1 MYDIKQFRPTL
12 YILLLLGFLGYSVAA
27 QTPGTWVLATAAT
40 LINFWLIRE
49 GRFRPMPRL
58 VANGVTLVFAAFLLI
73 RVKQISGP
81 PILAIGEFLI
91 LLQLVKLYEQRGN
104 RDLAQLLVLSLLL
117 MVAAAIS
124 TASLLFGVLFIVYLF
139 LSLYCCLLFHL
150 KTETDHAKTV
160 MGIDENKIS
169 PLTLKQDQR
178 FLSRSMRRLTGFV
191 STVAIL
197 MAVMIF
203 LFFPRGT
210 GAGIIGNINFRP
222 SESLTGFSD
231 KVSFQDVARITQN
244 ESVVAKV
251 SITKNGQPFGGP
263 GETIYLRGSAPNV
276 YVSDPNRPD
285 RWQWVRHS
293 QKLPDLIQ
301 TTRGQRYELNTDP
314 LGADRY
320 RQEIR
325 LVPTGTDILF
335 GLPGVTTIETSRDA
349 RLKYS
354 PDDEVVQLSDPLT
367 SEFSYTVYST
377 GQIAGPSDT
386 LTAFRD
392 ILRDYNPGRG
402 RDDDSGSSEPFSFP
416 IPEKIRQFAV
426 QDQVAGT
433 DARGNLAQQR
443 LARKNVTELD
453 EVIAR
458 NFEKYLQD
466 NFSYTLDLTDARRLD
481 EEDPLVQFLYDFKRG
496 HCEYFA
502 GAMALMCQSIGMKA
516 RVVVGFKCDEFN
528 TVGGYY
534 IVKQSDAH
542 AWVEVLTTKGWQIFD
557 PTASRQASEPT
568 GVASA
573 WKKFMY
579 FLDYLEYSW
588 GNNVVNYDAE
598 ARTNLIQNV
607 DSTLTNT
614 AVQASGWIE
623 DLKRKFDLQNF
634 YWFSSGLISVL
645 MTLMVLVV
653 VGALIYFLY
662 ERLQLRKRARR
673 IGLEQ
678 LPSSDQKRLARQLVF
693 YDDLLQ
699 VLAGRKIERPSHL
712 TPMEFSRS
720 VGYLPHDVY
729 SSIQRLT
736 RIYYRIR
743 YGGHEI
749 DANQQRRLIR
759 VVDRIEK
766 ALGPV
771 QL

>member
-1 MYDIKQFRPTL
+1 MYDIKQFRPAL
-12 YILLLLGFLGYSVAA
+12 YSLILLGFLGYAVAA
-27 QTPGTWVLATAAT
+27 EAPGIWVLATSAT

-58 VANGVTLVFAAFLLI
+58 IANGVTLLFSGLLLL
-73 RVKQISGP
+73 RVKQIPDP
-81 PILAIGEFLI
+81 PILAIGEFLV

-117 MVAAAIS
+117 MVSAAIS
-124 TASLLFGVLFIVYLF
+124 TGSLLFGVIFIVYLF

-150 KTETDHAKTV
+150 KTETDHAKMV
-160 MGIDENKIS
+160 MGLDENKIS
-169 PLTLKQDQR
+169 PLTLRQDQR

-191 STVAIL
+191 STIAIV
-197 MAVMIF
+197 MALVVF

-210 GAGIIGNINFRP
+210 GAGIIGNINFKP

-244 ESVVAKV
+244 ESIVAKV
-251 SITKNGQPFGGP
+251 NITKNGQPFGGP

-276 YVSDPNRPD
+276 YISDPDRPD

-293 QKLPDLIQ
+293 QRPPDLIQ
-301 TTRGQRYELNTDP
+301 TTRAQRYELNPDP
-314 LGADRY
+314 HGVDRY

-335 GLPGVTTIETSRDA
+335 GLPGVATIETSRDV

-354 PDDEVVQLSDPLT
+354 PEDEVIQLSEPLT
-367 SEFSYTVYST
+367 TEFTYTVYST
-377 GQIAGPSDT
+377 GQIEGSSESYWSLHDVPN
-386 LTAFRD
+386 
-392 ILRDYNPGRG
+392 DYNPGR
-402 RDDDSGSSEPFSFP
+402 RREDKQFSRERFDFA
-416 IPEKIRQFAV
+416 IPDKIRQFALRDDV
-426 QDQVAGT
+426 VGK

-443 LARKNVTELD
+443 LKTKTVSDLD

-458 NFEKYLQD
+458 NFETYLQN
-466 NFSYTLDLTDARRLD
+466 NFSYTLDLTDTRRLD
-481 EEDPLVQFLYDFKRG
+481 EEDPLVQFLYDFKKG

-502 GAMALMCQSIGMKA
+502 GAMALMCQSLGMKA

-528 TVGGYY
+528 TIGGYY

-542 AWVEVLTTKGWQIFD
+542 AWVEVLTLKGWQIFD
-557 PTASRQASEPT
+557 PTAPRQAPT
-568 GVASA
+568 TEGITSA

-598 ARTNLIQNV
+598 TRTNLIQNI
-607 DSTLTNT
+607 DSTLTST
-614 AVQASGWIE
+614 AVHTSGWIE
-623 DLKRKFDLQNF
+623 DLKRQFDLQNF

-645 MTLMVLVV
+645 MMIMILIV
-653 VGALIYFLY
+653 VGALVYFLY
-662 ERLQLRKRARR
+662 ERFQLRKRARR

-699 VLAGRKIERPSHL
+699 VLASRRIERPSHL

-720 VGYLPHDVY
+720 IGYLPHDVY

-743 YGGHEI
+743 YGGYEI
-749 DANQQRRLIR
+749 DTNQQRRLIR

-771 QL
+771 KL